1 MDEIFL
7 RDYANN
13 VAMAQDPTGIAAI
26 QAQPGFE
33 GYVPSFSVVDQP
45 MVNQDL
51 NLAPQEGPVM
61 IPTLKEIATN
71 VAKDRVRNYALQ
83 KIGSEGLKSKV
94 LGKALDFVIPGN
106 QFVGLASLA
115 SGLMGGPE
123 INPIGALQNLNTQV
137 QSSLFGRSKTM
148 ADYLA
153 AKRAQKSIQRES
165 VKDLQDRIDKG
176 EFGSTKATPQ
186 DTRRSGQ
193 YTGGDGGGKSS
204 SKSGGG
210 PYGGGAGG
218 LHSGY

>member
-7 RDYANN
+7 RDYVNN

-33 GYVPSFSVVDQP
+33 GYVPSFSVVDKP

-51 NLAPQEGPVM
+51 NLAPEGGINLPP
-61 IPTLKEIATN
+61 IKEIAGN
-71 VAKDRVRNYALQ
+71 VIQDRVKNYALK
-83 KIGSEGLKSKV
+83 KIGLDGLR
-94 LGKALDFVIPGN
+94 GN
-106 QFVGLASLA
+106 ILRGIVNPYVGLASFL
-115 SGLMGGPE
+115 PE
-123 INPIGALQNLNTQV
+123 NVNPISALQNLNTQV
-137 QSSLFGRSKTM
+137 QSSLFGRSKTI

>member
-51 NLAPQEGPVM
+51 NLAPQEGPVIM
-61 IPTLKEIATN
+61 PTLKEIATN
-71 VAKDRVRNYALQ
+71 VAKDRIRNYAIK
-83 KIGSEGLKSKV
+83 KIGTEGIKSKV
-94 LGKALDFVIPGN
+94 LGKALDFIIPAN

-123 INPIGALQNLNTQV
+123 INPIGAIQNINTKL
-137 QSSLFGRSKTM
+137 QSSLFGRSANM
-148 ADYLA
+148 AEYLA
-153 AKRAQKSIQRES
+153 AKREQKAAETLQRQQQNAIADQQRMEQMRMIQNAQGG
-165 VKDLQDRIDKG
+165 QDRSIPD
-176 EFGSTKATPQ
+176 
-186 DTRRSGQ
+186 RNRGQ
-193 YTGGDGGGKSS
+193 VTSSPGFS
-204 SKSGGG
+204 SKERGK
-210 PYGGGAGG
+210 A
-218 LHSGY
+218 LHG

>member
-13 VAMAQDPTGIAAI
+13 VAMAQDPIGIAAI

-33 GYVPSFSVVDQP
+33 GYVPSFSSVDQP
-45 MVNQDL
+45 MVNENL
-51 NLAPQEGPVM
+51 NLLPEGGIKLPPM
-61 IPTLKEIATN
+61 KEIAGN
-71 VAKDRVRNYALQ
+71 IIQDRVKNYALK
-83 KIGSEGLKSKV
+83 KIGLDGLR
-94 LGKALDFVIPGN
+94 GN
-106 QFVGLASLA
+106 ILRGIVNPYVGLASFL
-115 SGLMGGPE
+115 PE
-123 INPIGALQNLNTQV
+123 NVNPISALQNLNTQV